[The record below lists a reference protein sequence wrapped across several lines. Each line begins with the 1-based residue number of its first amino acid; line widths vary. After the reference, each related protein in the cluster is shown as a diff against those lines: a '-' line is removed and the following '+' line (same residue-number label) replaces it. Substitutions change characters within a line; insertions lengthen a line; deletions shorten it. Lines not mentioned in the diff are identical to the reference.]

1 MVRLE
6 GTQEGKTF
14 AERMGLLL
22 DYIEP
27 FKQMWPFYWLKVAA
41 ICDPRAKTW
50 LLCYFGLSGRWS
62 DTKPIKPICDKG
74 NAILAVSK
82 QIDADEAWKMLAALK
97 QNGAIQLLPD
107 VIAAAKPEP
116 DITSPHT
123 TWQAR
128 VTSQEIPN
136 IVANVAEPVNWRY
149 LYLHEKSTRPVAGI
163 LLIDEDKYVFDNHMR
178 SAMQDD
184 LDVRGLPDFGSFGAT
199 RLGFAYGGEGP
210 NCSITDFL
218 YQFDLPLALRV
229 ERGVPDR
236 QNNSLPLTIY
246 CRRPLM
252 LEGLQA
258 SIGDVWLSS
267 TETLPID
274 IEISVEEGWSVG
286 NIVVPYN
293 CGKISFKF
301 DNLTKAL
308 FYEVPI
314 PTPEDQVTKV
324 LGSMY
329 HASSVDDGIRR
340 WRDRLLTS
348 DGDDFEI
355 TLLNALARFGIPVLF
370 AGQLPTGGTA
380 TPGYDLVALNHAKHR
395 AVLISA
401 KGSPNK
407 PAPDDYQKLLT
418 AVEVVQG
425 MLQGWY
431 VTGILAS
438 HATNSKLGMDKQ
450 RTDLII
456 WSREDL
462 ETLLEADR
470 CGTIDFLLWRQ
481 PNLPGSLADWRALYS
496 TY

>member
-27 FKQMWPFYWLKVAA
+27 FKQMWPYYWLKAAA
-41 ICDPRAKTW
+41 IRDPRSSLW

-62 DTKPIKPICDKG
+62 DTKPIKPIDDKG

-82 QIDADEAWKMLAALK
+82 PIDADEAWEILVSLR
-97 QNGAIQLLPD
+97 QNETLQLSPD
-107 VIAAAKPEP
+107 VIAVAKPEP
-116 DITSPHT
+116 DITFPRS

-128 VTSQEIPN
+128 VTSQEMPN
-136 IVANVAEPVNWRY
+136 VVADVAESVDWRY
-149 LYLHEKSTRPVAGI
+149 LYQFENITRPISGV
-163 LLIDEDKYVFDNHMR
+163 LSTDEDRYTFDNRIR
-178 SAMQDD
+178 SAVQDD
-184 LDVRGLPDFGSFGAT
+184 LDERSLIDFGSFGAT

-218 YQFDLPLALRV
+218 YQFDLPLALCV

-236 QNNSLPLTIY
+236 PANTLPLTIY
-246 CRRPLM
+246 CRRPFR
-252 LEGLQA
+252 LETLQV
-258 SIGDVWLSS
+258 STGDIWLSNDK
-267 TETLPID
+267 PIAVN
-274 IEISVEEGWSVG
+274 IECSPDDGWSVG
-286 NIVVPYN
+286 EVIVPYD
-293 CGKISFKF
+293 CGKVSFKF

-308 FYEVPI
+308 SYEIPI
-314 PTPEDQVTKV
+314 PTPEDQITEI

-329 HASSVDDGIRR
+329 HASSVDEGKRR

-370 AGQLPTGGTA
+370 AGQLPTGGNA
-380 TPGYDLVALNHAKHR
+380 TPGYDLVALNHAKLR

-425 MLQGWY
+425 MLQGSY

-470 CGTIDFLLWRQ
+470 RGTIDFLLWRQ